1 MTKLFILLTAFAL
14 FSCGGD
20 SNSGSITA
28 PESLATENAS
38 SPESTPSAADPTA
51 FTLMSFRDLETGT
64 IWNLRGEAT
73 SGELAGAQLEQLPA
87 YNAYWFAWASF
98 WPATAVWGES
108 GSGRLAADTFKA
120 AAAVIPY
127 PATCGSHR
135 RRPLIRVFI
144 PRIWCSVC
152 SVPIPP
158 KPTPSRA

>member
-87 YNAYWFAWASF
+87 YNDYWFAWASF
-98 WPATAVWGES
+98 WPATAVLGES

-120 AAAVIPY
+120 LPISEYAPDAGEQIVVVHQQNAQLTL
-127 PATCGSHR
+127 A
-135 RRPLIRVFI
+135 F
-144 PRIWCSVC
+144 PRQVNGRLLNFEL
-152 SVPIPP
+152 VE
-158 KPTPSRA
+158 